1 MTVPDIIETALDLGS
16 RCGVKTWLE
25 LKKVL
30 LLSLPAHERARFS
43 TRDPETKTH
52 ALNEMERLIV
62 DTYQKKTGVVL
73 EVPR

>member
-1 MTVPDIIETALDLGS
+1 MTVPDIIETALELGT
-16 RCGVKTWLE
+16 RCDVQTWVE

-43 TRDPETKTH
+43 TRDPATK
-52 ALNEMERLIV
+52 AQSLNEMERLIV

>member
-1 MTVPDIIETALDLGS
+1 MTVPDIIETALDLGT
-16 RCGVKTWLE
+16 RCDVRTWIE

-30 LLSLPAHERARFS
+30 LLSLPSHERSRFS
-43 TRDPETKTH
+43 TRDPETKTQ

-62 DTYQKKTGVVL
+62 DTYQKKTGIIL